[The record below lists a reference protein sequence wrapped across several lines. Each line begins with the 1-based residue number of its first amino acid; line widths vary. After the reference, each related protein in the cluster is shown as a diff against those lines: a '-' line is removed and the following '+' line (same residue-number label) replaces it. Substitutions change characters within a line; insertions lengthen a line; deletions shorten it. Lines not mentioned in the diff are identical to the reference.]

1 MSIAEF
7 TAFYPQFAGFTPV
20 VVLTEYIRQANK
32 RFSAF
37 SAEDAEEA
45 RRLYTAHKLTMYAGG
60 EPPATASGFGTP
72 GPGASVLLVSGER
85 AAAPA
90 KNLAGGEVTGNEQS
104 PQWGAATI
112 DGAGARYSYAQLWA
126 AGQAQQK
133 IASKKVGEVAVTY
146 SSGTSSSSVS
156 VQTDLA
162 DLTETDFGLQLLG
175 LIKLYSRSVYVP

>member
-1 MSIAEF
+1 MTQAEF

-20 VVLTEYIRQANK
+20 VVMTEYIRQANK

-45 RRLYTAHKLTMYAGG
+45 RRLYTAHKLTMYARVALPDGV
-60 EPPATASGFGTP
+60 TP
-72 GPGASVLLVSGER
+72 S
-85 AAAPA
+85 
-90 KNLAGGEVTGNEQS
+90 K
-104 PQWGAATI
+104 
-112 DGAGARYSYAQLWA
+112 AQIAA

-146 SSGTSSSSVS
+146 SSETSSSSVS

-162 DLTETDFGLQLLG
+162 DLTETDFGMQLLS
-175 LIKLYSRSVYVP
+175 LIKMYARPVYVP

>member
-1 MSIAEF
+1 MTQAEF

-20 VVLTEYIRQANK
+20 VVMTEYIRQANK

-45 RRLYTAHKLTMYAGG
+45 RRLYTAHKLTMYARVALPDGV
-60 EPPATASGFGTP
+60 TP
-72 GPGASVLLVSGER
+72 T
-85 AAAPA
+85 
-90 KNLAGGEVTGNEQS
+90 K
-104 PQWGAATI
+104 
-112 DGAGARYSYAQLWA
+112 AQIAA

-146 SSGTSSSSVS
+146 SSGASSSSVS

-162 DLTETDFGLQLLG
+162 DLTETDFGMQLLA
-175 LIKLYSRSVYVP
+175 LLRLYSRSVYIP

>member
-1 MSIAEF
+1 MTQAEF

-20 VVLTEYIRQANK
+20 VVMTEYIRQANK

-45 RRLYTAHKLTMYAGG
+45 RRLYTAHKLTMYARVALPDGV
-60 EPPATASGFGTP
+60 TP
-72 GPGASVLLVSGER
+72 T
-85 AAAPA
+85 
-90 KNLAGGEVTGNEQS
+90 K
-104 PQWGAATI
+104 
-112 DGAGARYSYAQLWA
+112 AQIAA

-162 DLTETDFGLQLLG
+162 DLTETDFGMQLLA
-175 LIKLYSRSVYVP
+175 LLRLYGRSVYIP